1 MSLAS
6 EISYFTQGDL
16 KVSCSS
22 LYLSVTFGVCFF
34 SLSLQSTTK
43 TTAYAASNNPT
54 AITLEEY
61 FDPEFDLKGRDI
73 GRPKEVTIRTQ
84 K

>member
-1 MSLAS
+1 M
-6 EISYFTQGDL
+6 
-16 KVSCSS
+16 
-22 LYLSVTFGVCFF
+22 
-34 SLSLQSTTK
+34 TK
-43 TTAYAASNNPT
+43 TTEYAASNNPT